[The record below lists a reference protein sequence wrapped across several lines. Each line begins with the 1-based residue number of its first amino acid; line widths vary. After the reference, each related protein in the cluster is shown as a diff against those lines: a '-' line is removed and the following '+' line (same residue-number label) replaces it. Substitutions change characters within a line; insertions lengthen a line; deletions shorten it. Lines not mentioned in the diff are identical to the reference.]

1 MATTTR
7 RRSVKHS
14 RRPTTRAG
22 RAVKKPDPVIP
33 QPIGRDL
40 DKETDMPEQA
50 TDTAV
55 QETPIP
61 IADSPEVPVSKP
73 ETAKEAAD
81 ILTDPRF
88 ARDMQKYVDPTD
100 VKDPS
105 GNWVYGMI
113 DPLHRD
119 HVGLQYW
126 QPITWDIVEKEGLE
140 IPFNPIIR
148 SSAEQ
153 KGDNLVRQGTLIY
166 ARVKRE
172 IAEEIRRRN
181 TEKAIL
187 KVKSVAPKK
196 LAKELNSELARRGLA
211 KDYQMVVLGEDT
223 LLIGKR

>member
-1 MATTTR
+1 MTFQKGHKPYRKPAVRKKQAIAKNEHEEKKMEQQALAT
-7 RRSVKHS
+7 
-14 RRPTTRAG
+14 
-22 RAVKKPDPVIP
+22 AVKEEPKPV
-33 QPIGRDL
+33 
-40 DKETDMPEQA
+40 
-50 TDTAV
+50 V
-55 QETPIP
+55 
-61 IADSPEVPVSKP
+61 DSPEVPVS
-73 ETAKEAAD
+73 ENATAKEAVEA
-81 ILTDPRF
+81 LTDPRF
-88 ARDMQKYVDPTD
+88 ARDMQKYTDPSD

-126 QPITWDIVEKEGLE
+126 QPITWDIVEKEHLE
-140 IPFNPIIR
+140 IPFNPMIR

-172 IAEEIRRRN
+172 VAEEIRRRN

-196 LAKELNSELARRGLA
+196 LARELNSELARRGLA

-223 LLIGKR
+223 ILIGKR

>member
-1 MATTTR
+1 MATTRSR
-7 RRSVKHS
+7 RRGPVRKAAI
-14 RRPTTRAG
+14 R
-22 RAVKKPDPVIP
+22 KPAEVALE
-33 QPIGRDL
+33 QSH
-40 DKETDMPEQA
+40 KEIEMEQQVNTA
-50 TDTAV
+50 TAV
-55 QETPIP
+55 QEAEPIK
-61 IADSPEVPVSKP
+61 DSPEVPASENP
-73 ETAKEAAD
+73 EAKEAAD
-81 ILTDPRF
+81 VLTDPRF
-88 ARDMQKYVDPTD
+88 ARDMRKYTDPSD

-126 QPITWDIVEKEGLE
+126 EPITWDIVKKEGLE
-140 IPFNPIIR
+140 IPFNPMIR

-187 KVKSVAPKK
+187 KVKTVAPRK
-196 LAKELNSELARRGLA
+196 LATQLNQELAKRGLA
-211 KDYQMVVLGEDT
+211 KDYRMVVVGEDT
-223 LLIGKR
+223 ILIGKR

>member
-1 MATTTR
+1 MTFQKGHKPYRKPAVR
-7 RRSVKHS
+7 KRQVIAKNEHEEKKMEQQVLE
-14 RRPTTRAG
+14 P
-22 RAVKKPDPVIP
+22 AVKEEPKPV
-33 QPIGRDL
+33 
-40 DKETDMPEQA
+40 
-50 TDTAV
+50 V
-55 QETPIP
+55 
-61 IADSPEVPVSKP
+61 DSPEVPVS
-73 ETAKEAAD
+73 ENATAKEAVEA
-81 ILTDPRF
+81 LTDPRF
-88 ARDMQKYVDPTD
+88 ARDMQKYTDPSD

-126 QPITWDIVEKEGLE
+126 QPITWDIVEKEHLE
-140 IPFNPIIR
+140 IPFNPMIR

-172 IAEEIRRRN
+172 VAEEIRRRN

-196 LAKELNSELARRGLA
+196 LARELNSELARRGLA

-223 LLIGKR
+223 ILIGKR